1 MVEHAAQRRVLASW
15 HYLHSQSLA
24 DIREM
29 SVPPEDAARI
39 ETPHFKYPRF
49 LFTPTCY
56 RFEENNLG
64 VGQYVVAR
72 IVPVNDTA
80 T

>member
-1 MVEHAAQRRVLASW
+1 
-15 HYLHSQSLA
+15 
-24 DIREM
+24 M

-72 IVPVNDTA
+72 IVPVNDAA